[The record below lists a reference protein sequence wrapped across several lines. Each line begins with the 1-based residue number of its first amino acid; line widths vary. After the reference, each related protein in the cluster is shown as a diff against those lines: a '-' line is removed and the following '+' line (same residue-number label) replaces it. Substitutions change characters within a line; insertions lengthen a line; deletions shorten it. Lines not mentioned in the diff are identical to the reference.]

1 MASSR
6 RHRRPAPTPDEAAA
20 KIRGFALRLATIAAL
35 QLVDDGGD
43 DPLPTID
50 RVEDL
55 PPAMIAGVQ
64 KMRAVFVLLPG
75 VMPC

>member
-6 RHRRPAPTPDEAAA
+6 RRRPAPDPVEATIV
-20 KIRGFALRLATIAAL
+20 KVRGFALRLATVAAVR
-35 QLVDDGGD
+35 LVDDGGD

-50 RVEDL
+50 RLEDL
-55 PPAMIAGVQ
+55 PPATAAGVQ
-64 KMRAVFVLLPG
+64 KMRAVFVALLG